1 MIIESIDFILTDMDV
16 IRIVSILTMF
26 AIVGYIDLK
35 NREINDKWFII
46 FGVLAVGLIVVDY
59 IFYNGYNILEWLML
73 IVSIIIVYILW
84 KISIYPTGD
93 FFILTITIVLM
104 PTLYEIIPPVFII
117 MAMSFITLFIC
128 QVTYNIILNLSEY
141 KRGKL
146 FKGVNGSKLK
156 KAVVFIKGHRHRAYE
171 HHVCLLENS
180 NKTLRYSWNEYQY
193 IDSKTSINKYVEYA
207 APLLTFVAI
216 AACVFLIPILYFF
229 R

>member
-1 MIIESIDFILTDMDV
+1 MIESINFILTDMDV

-26 AIVGYIDLK
+26 AVFGYIDLK
-35 NREINDKWFII
+35 KREINDKWFIS
-46 FGVLAVGLIVVDY
+46 FGILAISLIIVDY
-59 IFYNGYNILEWLML
+59 IFYDGYNVLEWL
-73 IVSIIIVYILW
+73 IVITSLVIVYILW

-93 FFILTITIVLM
+93 FFAFMLTIAFM
-104 PTLYEIIPPVFII
+104 PMLYEIIPPVFIL
-117 MAMSFITLFIC
+117 MAMSFITIFIC
-128 QVTYNIILNLSEY
+128 QMTYNIILNLSEY
-141 KRGKL
+141 KRGEL
-146 FKGVNGSKLK
+146 FKGVNGSKLN
-156 KAVVFIKGHRHRAYE
+156 KAVIFIKGHRHRAYE